1 LLQLIAYLASGCGD
15 HITATLVGIVQVGVV
30 DQWWITQ
37 IKSSQSDLLKEE
49 KQRSSAKHLISF
61 LPSSSASQCARQ
73 QRKSL
78 LSNHAMHLFSKS
90 EF

>member
-49 KQRSSAKHLISF
+49 KTKIISKA
-61 LPSSSASQCARQ
+61 LDKLHSI
-73 QRKSL
+73 L
-78 LSNHAMHLFSKS
+78 LSKS
-90 EF
+90 MC